1 MSRLNAKILAHVKS
15 SGVCVSNDVHSDL
28 TILMDEMSDNI
39 KSQSSDSVQRLFWEQ
54 QLQSAKLKDHRQMRW
69 HPMMIRWCLFLK
81 SKSTVGYE
89 ALRNVIKLPSSR
101 TLRDYTHVYHG
112 KVGFQVEVDQ
122 QLITELNIND
132 LPEWEKHIE
141 IVFDEMKIKD
151 GIIFDKYNFEILGY
165 VNLGEVTNQLLE
177 FEALCSE
184 VSSETHLPEVAK
196 YINCFMVRSIFQP
209 FNFPYAQ
216 FNNIR
221 STFSSCMGSC

>member
-1 MSRLNAKILAHVKS
+1 M
-15 SGVCVSNDVHSDL
+15 
-28 TILMDEMSDNI
+28 
-39 KSQSSDSVQRLFWEQ
+39 
-54 QLQSAKLKDHRQMRW
+54 
-69 HPMMIRWCLFLK
+69 
-81 SKSTVGYE
+81 
-89 ALRNVIKLPSSR
+89 
-101 TLRDYTHVYHG
+101 RDYTHVYHG

-132 LPEWEKHIE
+132 LPEWEKHIG

-151 GIIFDKYNFEILGY
+151 GIVFDKHNFEILGY

-216 FNNIR
+216 F
-221 STFSSCMGSC
+221 STAGITSDQLFPLVWEAVKRLELIGLKVVFITCDGASPNRRFFQMHCKKKNDIVYKTIVKMDGLFTFLSMFLIS